1 MRRLHKRGIIHD
13 YIISEAIL
21 VEKTFTAKIIY
32 EKILLNYKDENNLLE
47 QMSKKIP
54 SGYDNVLKNRIRWM
68 IYKLK
73 IKKKIT
79 KIPKKKGL
87 YKVL

>member
-21 VEKTFTAKIIY
+21 VEKTFTTKIIY
-32 EKILLNYKDENNLLE
+32 QKILLNYKDENNLLE
-47 QMSKKIP
+47 EMSKKIP

-73 IKKKIT
+73 IKKKVT

>member
-21 VEKTFTAKIIY
+21 VETTFTAKIIY
-32 EKILLNYKDENNLLE
+32 EKILLSYKDENNLLE

-54 SGYDNVLKNRIRWM
+54 SGNDNVLKNRIRWM
-68 IYKLK
+68 IYRLK
-73 IKKKIT
+73 IKKKIK
-79 KIPKKKGL
+79 KIPNKKGL